1 MSLTLKLLFAFALL
15 VLMTPAA
22 PAQIYLDI
30 PGFGGGGGLFGGQDR
45 RYDRRY
51 DRHDRRYDRRYD
63 RGLHRGHG
71 GYGGPNYLYQ
81 DPNQNYRR

>member
-1 MSLTLKLLFAFALL
+1 ML
-15 VLMTPAA
+15 VTPTPAA
-22 PAQIYLDI
+22 SQIYLDI

-51 DRHDRRYDRRYD
+51 DRRDRRYDRRYD
-63 RGLHRGHG
+63 RGHHYGHDR

-81 DPNQNYRR
+81 DQQQYRR